1 MSRNPLTAQNTS
13 VLVQSRVLEAR
24 DAKVFGDML
33 TFYTFIFKFGAV
45 RYEDVCLHIYIKRE
59 SASVSQTHTHKHTRG
74 LFTYKTLTV

>member
-33 TFYTFIFKFGAV
+33 TFYTFIFKFGTV
-45 RYEDVCLHIYIKRE
+45 RYKDVCLHILSR
-59 SASVSQTHTHKHTRG
+59 SCWCAQAGHQMS
-74 LFTYKTLTV
+74 LC

>member
-1 MSRNPLTAQNTS
+1 MSRNPLTTQNTS

-59 SASVSQTHTHKHTRG
+59 RARVCHTHKHSRG
-74 LFTYKTLTV
+74 LFPYNTLTV